1 MRKEEYMKRA
11 LTNLVVFML
20 TAVMLLGAAAC
31 NTGGAAGS
39 KPTVNVVQSALYCDL
54 GESVTLPAATAED
67 ERDGDISASVKVTVY
82 QGETVAL
89 AESAGNVEQTFTPST
104 AGDYVARYVVKNS
117 AGVSSDIKEVNIS
130 VGEIPAYTEGKPT
143 ISVDVSADSS
153 TSSSVTL
160 RAAAGATA
168 GGEDISAS
176 VRVVL
181 YDSKNVTK
189 FEGAGNVA
197 QKVDGLAD
205 GTYTV
210 VYTLEHEGKSAD
222 AVQYIL
228 TVATGGDLKPFLSA
242 PLNDVTVFAG
252 ESVAIST
259 ANASDLIDGDL
270 SGKVKYRIEK
280 ADGTQ
285 VVAKTAATALSYYR
299 FDEAGEYRVIYSVES
314 ERGKEADEAGFDVH
328 VLTPKSG
335 DIVLDGVIDEG
346 VYLTVPAH
354 RGGIGGNVL
363 YRFYSDSE
371 ALYIG
376 AAVSDYNLI
385 GGDGADATTKLNL
398 SDGLEFYF
406 DPGDTNKDLITSTNS
421 FRIRVGVDGTTAS
434 YVANTTNDQWKAGS
448 FDLSDKVAVKTN
460 GTLSVNG
467 KTAADAAEFL
477 DEDTGYTVEM
487 KLPWSFF
494 GYDGAPSKDA
504 AYGKDYI
511 RIGLGHRD
519 VKHTQIRSGFYQM
532 NDASAVQGANNAF
545 YNGMNFGGRPKV
557 ATEGLH
563 PGLYSYLYLTGDLLG
578 LDPVSYEEDVVLD
591 GFMEN
596 SFWADAQ
603 SIPFNTTSQGA
614 AVTAKIKVTQSGV
627 FAGVWIEDGQ
637 VVSDARSFLNN
648 YGISCNDSIDIRF
661 TVNDERTKNALIVSG
676 DKRITDSKVVV
687 LDASGAAYLQM
698 LQPVGIS
705 RTLVQRPFAYGVA
718 VNGTVGR
725 STYNDQWTNL
735 NAFIADKNIGDIDNG
750 WGIEI
755 FMPWSTLNVTA
766 PSEGDEVEIGCLL
779 AIYDRGVDLTN
790 AAWKYSLRE
799 QGGAGATPNIPNTYY
814 MVTATV

>member
-1 MRKEEYMKRA
+1 MRRA
-11 LTNLVVFML
+11 LTLLLAFLLVSG
-20 TAVMLLGAAAC
+20 MLLGAVAC
-31 NTGGAAGS
+31 NSGESANN
-39 KPTVNVVQSALYCDL
+39 KPMLSVAQAALYCDL

-197 QKVDGLAD
+197 QTVEGLAD

-210 VYTLEHEGKSAD
+210 VYTLEHEGRSAD
-222 AVQYIL
+222 PAQYIL

-242 PLNDVTVFAG
+242 PLTDVTVFEG
-252 ESVAIST
+252 ENVSIST

-270 SGKVKYRIEK
+270 SDKVEYRIERS
-280 ADGTQ
+280 DGVQ
-285 VVAKTAATALSYYR
+285 VAAKTAATALSYYR

-346 VYLTVPAH
+346 AYLTVPAH
-354 RGGIGGNVL
+354 RGGLGGNVT

-385 GGDGADATTKLNL
+385 GGDGTDATTKLNL

-406 DPGDTNKDLITSTNS
+406 DPGDTNEGLITSTNS

-434 YVANTTNDQWKAGS
+434 YVANTANDQWKAGS

-494 GYDGAPSKDA
+494 GYDGAPSEDA

-511 RIGLGHRD
+511 RIGLGQRD

-532 NDASAVQGANNAF
+532 NDANAAQGANNVF

-563 PGLYSYLYLTGDLLG
+563 PGFYSYLYLTGESLG
-578 LDPVSYEEDVVLD
+578 IDPVSYEEDVVLD

-603 SIPFNTTSQGA
+603 AIPFNTTSQGA

-627 FAGVWIEDGQ
+627 FVGVWIDDGQ

-648 YGISCNDSIDIRF
+648 YGINCNDSIDIRI
-661 TVNDERTKNALIVSG
+661 TVNEERTEDALIVATN
-676 DKRITDSKVVV
+676 KRITDSKIVI
-687 LDASGAAYLQM
+687 LDASGAAYMQM
-698 LQPVGIS
+698 LQPVGIL
-705 RTLVQRPFAYGVA
+705 RTLVQKPFAYGVM

-725 STYNDQWTNL
+725 SAHNDLWTDL

-779 AIYDRGVDLTN
+779 AIYDRGTDLTN
-790 AAWKYSLRE
+790 ASWIYGLSKE
-799 QGGAGATPNIPNTYY
+799 NGTGATPNKPNTYY
-814 MVTATV
+814 MVNTTI

>member
-1 MRKEEYMKRA
+1 MRRA
-11 LTNLVVFML
+11 LTLLLAFLLVSG
-20 TAVMLLGAAAC
+20 MLLGAVAC
-31 NTGGAAGS
+31 NSGESANN
-39 KPTVNVVQSALYCDL
+39 KPMLSVAQAALYCNL

-89 AESAGNVEQTFTPST
+89 AESAGNVEQTFTPSA
-104 AGDYVARYVVKNS
+104 AGEYVARYVVKNS

-130 VGEIPAYTEGKPT
+130 VGEVPTYTEGKPT
-143 ISVDVSADSS
+143 ITVDTSADSS
-153 TSSSVTL
+153 TSANVTL
-160 RAAAGATA
+160 RAATGASAAGA
-168 GGEDISAS
+168 DLSS
-176 VRVVL
+176 NVRVAL

-197 QKVDGLAD
+197 QTVEGLAD

-210 VYTLEHEGKSAD
+210 IYTLEHEGRSAEP
-222 AVQYIL
+222 AQYIL

-242 PLNDVTVFAG
+242 PLTDVTVFEG
-252 ESVAIST
+252 ENVSIST

-270 SGKVKYRIEK
+270 SDKVEYRIEK

-285 VVAKTAATALSYYR
+285 VVAKTAATELSSYT
-299 FDEAGEYRVIYSVES
+299 FEEAGEYKVIYSVVS
-314 ERGKEADEAGFDVH
+314 ERGLEADEVGFDVH
-328 VLTPKSG
+328 VVAPKSG
-335 DIVLDGVIDEG
+335 DIVLDGVVDEG
-346 VYLTVPAH
+346 AYLSVPAYH
-354 RGGIGGNVL
+354 GGIGGNVL

-376 AAVSDYNLI
+376 AIVSDYSLI
-385 GGDGADATTKLNL
+385 RGDGTDATTKLNL

-406 DPGDTNKDLITSTNS
+406 DPCDTNKDLITSTNS

-434 YVANTTNDQWKAGS
+434 YVANTANDQWKAGS

-467 KTAADAAEFL
+467 QTASDASEL
-477 DEDTGYTVEM
+477 MDEDTGYTVEIQ
-487 KLPWSFF
+487 LPWSFF
-494 GYDGAPSKDA
+494 GYDGAPSEDA

-511 RIGLGHRD
+511 RIGLGQRD

-532 NDASAVQGANNAF
+532 NSANAAQGANNVF

-563 PGLYSYLYLTGDLLG
+563 LGFYSYLYLTGESLG
-578 LDPVSYEEDVVLD
+578 IDPVSYEEDVVLD

-603 SIPFNTTSQGA
+603 AIPFNTTSQGA

-627 FAGVWIEDGQ
+627 FVGVWIDDGQ

-648 YGISCNDSIDIRF
+648 YGINCNDSIDIRI
-661 TVNDERTKNALIVSG
+661 TVNEERTEDALIVAT
-676 DKRITDSKVVV
+676 DKRITDSKIVI
-687 LDASGAAYLQM
+687 LDASGAAYMQM
-698 LQPVGIS
+698 LQPVGLS
-705 RTLVQRPFAYGVA
+705 RTLVQKPFAYGVM

-725 STYNDQWTNL
+725 SAHNDLWTDSNT
-735 NAFIADKNIGDIDNG
+735 FIADKNVSDIDSG
-750 WGIEI
+750 WGVEI
-755 FMPWSTLNVTA
+755 FMPWSTLNMSA
-766 PSEGDEVEIGCLL
+766 PNEGDEVEIGCLL
-779 AIYDRGVDLTN
+779 AIYDRGTDLTN
-790 AAWKYSLRE
+790 ASWIYGLSKE
-799 QGGAGATPNIPNTYY
+799 NGTGATPNKPNTYY
-814 MVTATV
+814 MVNTTI